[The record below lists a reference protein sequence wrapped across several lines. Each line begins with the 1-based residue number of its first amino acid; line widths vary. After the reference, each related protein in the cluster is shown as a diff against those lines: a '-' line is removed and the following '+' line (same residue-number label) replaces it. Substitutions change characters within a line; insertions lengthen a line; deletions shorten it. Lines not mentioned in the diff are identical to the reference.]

1 MQKSIPGFLIATLFV
16 FKVSGLASQ
25 ELQNIG
31 NEVAGY
37 EENEVVKLTL
47 DTVAYIDTLLI
58 DEAGF
63 TDEKPDQIF
72 IDKMDSLANTWY
84 IKHLF
89 HPDSTNRGVYNFPSD
104 LPDSVYI
111 LRLQA
116 IQQVIPLS
124 YNKLVKSFIRMYTE
138 KKRSLVEIMLGL
150 SGYYFPVF
158 EEVLDKYEMPL
169 ELRYLPVIESALN
182 PKARSRAGANG
193 LWQFMYQTGRQYN
206 LEITSFIDERSDP
219 LKSTEAAVRY
229 LKQLYDVYGDWHLT
243 IAAYNC
249 GPGNVNRAVGRCG
262 NKVNY
267 WDIYYFLPRET
278 REFVPAF
285 IAASYV
291 MNYYKEHNLF
301 PLLPDVPFIT
311 DTVMVNDY
319 LHFDQVSEFLNIEK
333 EQLRSLNPMYRRDVI
348 PAKPDKSYPLIL
360 PESKI
365 FEFISN
371 DTLIFAH
378 KRDKY
383 FPDNSLANP
392 ATLSASDFIPADIK
406 GKAGITYIIKTGDNI
421 GYISSWFNVRAADLR
436 YWNNIHR
443 NLIRAG
449 QKLIVYV
456 PEDKKEKYEK
466 VNTMTFAQKQAM
478 IGKTSETVAGKKP
491 EVEKFDPNYEYYIV
505 KSGDTVWGIAGKY
518 TGISPE
524 DILKL
529 NNLNHRSSLSVGQ
542 RLKIRAK
549 QNI

>member
-89 HPDSTNRGVYNFPSD
+89 HPDSTNRGIYNFPSD

>member
-89 HPDSTNRGVYNFPSD
+89 HPDSTNRGIYNFPSD

-406 GKAGITYIIKTGDNI
+406 GKAGITYTIKTGDNI

>member
-89 HPDSTNRGVYNFPSD
+89 HPDSTNRGIYNFPSD

-138 KKRSLVEIMLGL
+138 KKRNLVEIMLGL

>member
-542 RLKIRAK
+542 RLKIRTK

>member
-406 GKAGITYIIKTGDNI
+406 GKAGITYTIKTGDNI

>member
-89 HPDSTNRGVYNFPSD
+89 HPDSTNRGIYNFPSD

-319 LHFDQVSEFLNIEK
+319 LHLDQVSEFLNIEK

-392 ATLSASDFIPADIK
+392 ATLSASAFIPADIK